1 MTLTEDRRLGKI
13 RKLLAL
19 AEDPSAT
26 PAEAAAFTEKAMTLM
41 ARHGIDE
48 ALLSAG
54 THKPGRIVNRRL
66 SMPAPY
72 ARDKATLAASI
83 AMALRCKAVLLT
95 RDKDVVIQVF
105 GFESD
110 VRHVDALFASLL
122 VQAAHELA
130 ATSIPEHEHPAA
142 FRRSWWVGFALAVN
156 GRLEQASREAEA
168 KAERGHGTSMSGT
181 SATPSVALVL
191 AHRAGEIDEAVS
203 EVYPKVHRGRQRR
216 LSGGGRAEGYRSGQR
231 VDMGLSARITT
242 N

>member
-1 MTLTEDRRLGKI
+1 MSQTRRLDKI

-26 PAEAAAFTEKAMTLM
+26 PAESAAFTEKAMALM

-48 ALLSAG
+48 ALLAAG
-54 THKPGRIVNRRL
+54 DKRPGRVVNRRL
-66 SMPAPY
+66 VMPAPY

-95 RDKDVVIQVF
+95 RDGDVVLQIF

-110 VRHVDALFASLL
+110 VSHADALFTSLL

-130 ATSIPEHEHPAA
+130 ITPVPDHEHPAA
-142 FRRSWWVGFALAVN
+142 FRRSWWVGFAVAVN
-156 GRLEQASREAEA
+156 ARLKEASRTAESQV
-168 KAERGHGTSMSGT
+168 AEGV
-181 SATPSVALVL
+181 PSVALVL
-191 AHRAGEIDEAVS
+191 AHRADEIEEALAEAHPNVQ
-203 EVYPKVHRGRQRR
+203 KGRQRR

-231 VDMGLSARITT
+231 VDMGVSAKIAAH
-242 N
+242 

>member
-1 MTLTEDRRLGKI
+1 MTEDRRLSKI

-26 PAEAAAFTEKAMTLM
+26 PAESAAFTEKAMALM

-48 ALLSAG
+48 ALLSADANR
-54 THKPGRIVNRRL
+54 PGRVVNRRL
-66 SMPAPY
+66 AMPAPY

-83 AMALRCKAVLLT
+83 AMALRCKAILLT
-95 RDKDVVIQVF
+95 SGKDVVLQIF

-110 VRHVDALFASLL
+110 VRHVDALFSSLL

-130 ATSIPEHEHPAA
+130 ITPIPPPEHPAA

-156 GRLEQASREAEA
+156 ARLEQANRAAEA
-168 KAERGHGTSMSGT
+168 QAEQSHQASTAGTSD
-181 SATPSVALVL
+181 TPSVALVL
-191 AHRAGEIDEAVS
+191 ANRADEIDDAVAD
-203 EVYPKVHRGRQRR
+203 VYPKVQRGRQRR

-231 VDMGLSARITT
+231 VDMGLSAKIAAH
-242 N
+242 